1 MSTINRPLHS
11 DLLYHRLADETAV
24 VRSGSTM
31 RSAGRNGRTLVKNG
45 TLRVVLIG
53 VAAGG
58 RIPEHRSDGPITI
71 QPIEGTIVLE
81 TASESITLGT
91 GDLVSLDGRVEH
103 AVSSTG
109 GGVFLLTI
117 AQSEESNKGEER

>member
-1 MSTINRPLHS
+1 M
-11 DLLYHRLADETAV
+11 

-31 RSAGRNGRTLVKNG
+31 ESAGRNGRTLVKNG
-45 TLRVVLIG
+45 ALRVVLIG

-71 QPIEGTIVLE
+71 QPIEGSVVVE
-81 TASESITLGT
+81 TANESITLGA

-103 AVSSTG
+103 AVSSSG

-117 AQSEESNKGEER
+117 AQSDESNRGEER